1 MSKRMGI
8 DYGLERTG
16 LAVTDPGG
24 SLVFPLMTLNFREFK
39 NRHEFFDALSDIIRN
54 EKIEELVW
62 GLPLGLDGSE
72 NLMCAQIRNAARRLA
87 RRAPLPVHFM
97 PEALSSFEA
106 EDDLKKIGLKG
117 DKLKKALDQR
127 AACRIL
133 ESWLNLRQRGTGHEE
148 SL

>member
-1 MSKRMGI
+1 MTKYMGI
-8 DYGLERTG
+8 DYGLERIG

-24 SLVFPLMTLNFREFK
+24 TLVFPLRTLYFRDFK
-39 NRHEFFDALSDIIRN
+39 NRHELFDAFSGIIRN

-72 NLMCAQIRNAARRLA
+72 NLMCAQTRNAVKRLA

-117 DKLKKALDQR
+117 EKLKKALDQR

-133 ESWLNLRQRGTGHEE
+133 ESWLNLRQSGTGHEE
-148 SL
+148 GL